1 MRKYEYFYDSNKVL
15 THIDDAFRPNIYTSI
30 QGVEFIVRHGE
41 KNIKHYAVKER
52 MSALSYGFAGG
63 GESPEHYNAK
73 MKIVKELKY
82 YDSILKQEVHFAKV
96 VPEKKINEK
105 IPDLS
110 CYDDKDELVMLI
122 EIKYSN
128 EKSEEDI
135 EKLSVNKV
143 PTVEIDI
150 KNDNR
155 CKHLVLT
162 EALEANKPR
171 FEEVRRL
178 SKEYNEKTQ
187 EKIRRQDNRNVGVDK
202 AIRNCYI
209 NIDKFKEGIRGDGS
223 TESLQIKKNIEEFRE
238 GIQTNGSKETREIER
253 NIDKFREGIQSNG
266 TERTREISRNI
277 KEKDYRIGD
286 IKQEIKRNKSTI
298 RRNKSTIKNIDES
311 SVEKLEA
318 EIDRICRE
326 VEERRGNTEKI
337 AKNCKIEWFKSSWMK
352 SNYNNKIDEIRYWCS

>member
-1 MRKYEYFYDSNKVL
+1 MRKYEYFYDSEKVL
-15 THIDDAFRPNIYTSI
+15 THIDDAFRPNIYTSTE
-30 QGVEFIVRHGE
+30 GVEFIVRDGE

-52 MSALSYGFAGG
+52 VSALSYGFDGG

-96 VPEKKINEK
+96 VPEKGMNGK

-155 CKHLVLT
+155 CRHIVLPT
-162 EALEANKPR
+162 LLETNKPR

-178 SKEYNEKTQ
+178 FKESSKGFK
-187 EKIRRQDNRNVGVDK
+187 EKIEKSEREYRENAEKYSPD
-202 AIRNCYI
+202 I
-209 NIDKFKEGIRGDGS
+209 NFFRDGIQEAKQGIQS
-223 TESLQIKKNIEEFRE
+223 EFRE
-238 GIQTNGSKETREIER
+238 QISGINSSIESSIER
-253 NIDKFREGIQSNG
+253 IRDGIRKCGEREKELRNDIESFKSK
-266 TERTREISRNI
+266 IS
-277 KEKDYRIGD
+277 
-286 IKQEIKRNKSTI
+286 
-298 RRNKSTIKNIDES
+298 NIDETP
-311 SVEKLEA
+311 VEKLEA

>member
-1 MRKYEYFYDSNKVL
+1 MRKYEYFYDSDKVL
-15 THIDDAFRPNIYTSI
+15 THIDDAFRPNIYTSVE
-30 QGVEFIVRHGE
+30 GVEFIVRHGE

-52 MSALSYGFAGG
+52 VSALSYGFDGG

-155 CKHLVLT
+155 CKHLVLPT
-162 EALEANKPR
+162 LLEANKPR

-178 SKEYNEKTQ
+178 FKEYSKGFK
-187 EKIRRQDNRNVGVDK
+187 EKIEKSEREYRAVKQRFD
-202 AIRNCYI
+202 Y
-209 NIDKFKEGIRGDGS
+209 NIERIDEFKKGIRGDSS
-223 TESLQIKKNIEEFRE
+223 TQRFEIKIKM
-238 GIQTNGSKETREIER
+238 Q
-253 NIDKFREGIQSNG
+253 KFREGIQSNG
-266 TERTREISRNI
+266 TERTRQISRNI
-277 KEKDYRIGD
+277 NGYRDRIQEEEYRLGD

-298 RRNKSTIKNIDES
+298 RRNKSTIRRNKSTIKNIVES

>member
-30 QGVEFIVRHGE
+30 QGVEFIVRDGE
-41 KNIKHYAVKER
+41 KNIKHYAVKDR
-52 MSALSYGFAGG
+52 LKSLGFGFTGG

-96 VPEKKINEK
+96 VPEKGMNGK

-122 EIKYSN
+122 EIKYTN

-155 CKHLVLT
+155 CKHLILP

-171 FEEVRRL
+171 FEEIRTATKRY
-178 SKEYNEKTQ
+178 SKKHQ
-187 EKIRRQDNRNVGVDK
+187 ERIRRQDK
-202 AIRNCYI
+202 KQSELEEAIRKVYI
-209 NIDKFKEGIRGDGS
+209 NIDEFKEGIR
-223 TESLQIKKNIEEFRE
+223 T
-238 GIQTNGSKETREIER
+238 
-253 NIDKFREGIQSNG
+253 NG
-266 TERTREISRNI
+266 TERTLSFEAGIRFFREGIRQAEQGIRTDFRDHIQGINREAESRNKRFRDAIRDCNKEGERIERDIKTYKREISNI
-277 KEKDYRIGD
+277 DEAEFKIDYRI
-286 IKQEIKRNKSTI
+286 
-298 RRNKSTIKNIDES
+298 
-311 SVEKLEA
+311 EKLEA

-352 SNYNNKIDEIRYWCS
+352 SNFNNKIDEIRYWCS